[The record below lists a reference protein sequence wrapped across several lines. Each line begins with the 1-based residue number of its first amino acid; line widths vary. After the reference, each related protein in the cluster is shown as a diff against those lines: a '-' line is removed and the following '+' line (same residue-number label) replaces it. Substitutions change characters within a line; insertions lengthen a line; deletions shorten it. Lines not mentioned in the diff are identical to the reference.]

1 MQASSLDRRPEPE
14 PDEPPPPDAD
24 PIDSQRARAALSV
37 LVTLYALAIAL
48 LYALGQF
55 GFFWKTVV
63 VPSLFIVAYLARR
76 FTAFVR
82 DWSVFLCAVVL
93 FDSVRGL
100 VYGVTLH
107 FQRPMYMGY
116 AIELERTLFG
126 APVPS
131 SRMQQALTDPS
142 HIGTLEKL
150 LVVVHASHFLAFLL
164 FALLLWIVRPPAFTR
179 FRLAM
184 LLVMYSGLVMYL
196 LIPTVPPWMAASR
209 YFVLEPVRHI
219 PAAVYNLSVPTLAE
233 SFDVNPVAA
242 MPSLHAAFPT
252 LLALICLETFGAW
265 GLVMAVYACSVC
277 FAIVFLGEHY
287 IVDVMCGTTLA
298 LVAFVIVFRTRA
310 FAYFL
315 RPSPLSG
322 PGMHEGSLWQRALR
336 LRRPL
341 LIAAVLLV
349 LAQTAGLLARA
360 YQGKENPTEDFV
372 ARELDGK
379 SPMAAYY
386 HGLNA
391 YYAGDF
397 ARARH
402 FMAQAVNEVPDPGKR
417 LRAHALLGES
427 AFHTG
432 DTQTAA
438 RELGSQSKLSPEQ
451 ALMLAEARLQLGQRE
466 QGFEVLDFVA
476 RTYPDDRALQAHKVQ
491 LERRYSR
498 AN

>member
-1 MQASSLDRRPEPE
+1 MQASSLDRGPETQPE
-14 PDEPPPPDAD
+14 EPLAPDAD
-24 PIDSQRARAALSV
+24 PIDSQRARAALSA

-82 DWSVFLCAVVL
+82 DWSVFLCSVVL
-93 FDSVRGL
+93 FDSLRGL

-131 SRMQQALTDPS
+131 SRMQQALTDPA
-142 HIGTLEKL
+142 HIGTLEKV

-164 FALLLWIVRPPAFTR
+164 FALLLWIVRPPAFAR

-196 LIPTVPPWMAASR
+196 LVPTVPPWMASSR
-209 YFVLEPVRHI
+209 FFVLEPVRHI

-265 GLVMAVYACSVC
+265 GVVMAVYACAVC

-287 IVDVMCGTTLA
+287 VVDVMCGSTLA

-310 FAYFL
+310 FARWL
-315 RPSPLSG
+315 RPSPLTG

-336 LRRPL
+336 LRQPL
-341 LIAAVLLV
+341 LAAPVLLV
-349 LAQTAGLLARA
+349 LAQTAG
-360 YQGKENPTEDFV
+360 T
-372 ARELDGK
+372 
-379 SPMAAYY
+379 
-386 HGLNA
+386 
-391 YYAGDF
+391 
-397 ARARH
+397 ARAR
-402 FMAQAVNEVPDPGKR
+402 VPGQGKPERGLHRARARRQERDGRVLPRAERVLRRR
-417 LRAHALLGES
+417 LRARAALPGAGRGRGAGS
-427 AFHTG
+427 GQAPARAR
-432 DTQTAA
+432 AA
-438 RELGSQSKLSPEQ
+438 RRERVPRRRHADRGARAGRADQAQPGS
-451 ALMLAEARLQLGQRE
+451 
-466 QGFEVLDFVA
+466 
-476 RTYPDDRALQAHKVQ
+476 
-491 LERRYSR
+491 RR
-498 AN
+498 